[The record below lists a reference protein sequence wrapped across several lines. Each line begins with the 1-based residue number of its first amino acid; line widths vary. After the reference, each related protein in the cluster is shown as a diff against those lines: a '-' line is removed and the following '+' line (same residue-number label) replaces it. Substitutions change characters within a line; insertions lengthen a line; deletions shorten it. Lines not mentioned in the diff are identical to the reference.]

1 MSVSRRRREAEIV
14 FTRHAESKFDVLERH
29 GFSVSRAQVVDTL
42 LDPDAVFPAVKGRRI
57 AQKRIREHHVL
68 RVVYREEGEVLVVI
82 TFYPGRRKYYEGSV

>member
-1 MSVSRRRREAEIV
+1 VSRRRRESEIV

-42 LDPDAVFPAVKGRRI
+42 LDPDAVFPAVKERRI
-57 AQKRIREHHVL
+57 AQKRISEHHVL
-68 RVVYREEGEVLVVI
+68 RVVYREEGELLVVI